1 MKKILIA
8 TICLVLLAGIGAFFG
23 YQKYKKSPLYSLK
36 AIGAAFL
43 SQNRSVVEKYIDFD
57 DISEKFVLEALAKDP
72 EISGNPFALGMIQM
86 MKPMYSSAFKESFFA
101 AYNNAISTSNASTD
115 NKNKEKKVNVKSI
128 KSIKTLQNDG
138 ELATVEIIVI
148 DNKGE
153 NMEILLGMK
162 KVNNHWQV
170 NQVINLMDLLKQ
182 IGAELP
188 TQTGI

>member
-36 AIGAAFL
+36 AIGVAFL

-57 DISEKFVLEALAKDP
+57 AISEKFVLEAIAKNP

-101 AYNNAISTSNASTD
+101 GYNNAISTSNASTD
-115 NKNKEKKVNVKSI
+115 NKNKEKKFNV

-148 DNKGE
+148 NNKGE
-153 NMEILLGMK
+153 NMEILLSMK
-162 KVNNHWQV
+162 KVNNYWQV

-182 IGAELP
+182 IGVELP
-188 TQTGI
+188 TQTEI